1 MPLNRRGNFPFVTKL
16 SLAKVIGLLLRGG
29 PFYGDLFAGIGTY
42 PQSIY
47 WVSFPFLKFWINYFK
62 NPYKRFIKKI
72 CNGVIENNSLL
83 EEKLISFL
91 DKKFDLKNFE
101 IIFSIILKSAIYEIF
116 FYKKTPFKVVI
127 DEYLKITKMFLN
139 DKQKNIINAVL
150 DKIAKSV

>member
-1 MPLNRRGNFPFVTKL
+1 MTNGKNNPRLIIVQLLYSHHINHEKL
-16 SLAKVIGLLLRGG
+16 
-29 PFYGDLFAGIGTY
+29 LFD
-42 PQSIY
+42 
-47 WVSFPFLKFWINYFK
+47 FK

-83 EEKLISFL
+83 EEKLLNFL
-91 DKKFDLKNFE
+91 DKKFDIKNFE
-101 IIFSIILKSAIYEIF
+101 IIFSNIIKSAIYEIF

-127 DEYLKITKMFLN
+127 DEYLKIAKMSLN

>member
-1 MPLNRRGNFPFVTKL
+1 MWGIKIKQYYCGKCNKEFSQFQNRWRHEKNCKEISKNEIINNHV
-16 SLAKVIGLLLRGG
+16 LA
-29 PFYGDLFAGIGTY
+29 A
-42 PQSIY
+42 
-47 WVSFPFLKFWINYFK
+47 
-62 NPYKRFIKKI
+62 
-72 CNGVIENNSLL
+72 
-83 EEKLISFL
+83 
-91 DKKFDLKNFE
+91 KKFDLKNFE

>member
-1 MPLNRRGNFPFVTKL
+1 MTVVKNNSRLIVVQLLYSYYLNQEKL
-16 SLAKVIGLLLRGG
+16 
-29 PFYGDLFAGIGTY
+29 LFD
-42 PQSIY
+42 
-47 WVSFPFLKFWINYFK
+47 FK

-83 EEKLISFL
+83 EEKLINFL

-116 FYKKTPFKVVI
+116 FYKKAPFKVVI
-127 DEYLKITKMFLN
+127 DEYLKVTKMFLN

-150 DKIAKSV
+150 DKIAKSI

>member
-1 MPLNRRGNFPFVTKL
+1 MTNVKNNSRLIIVQLLYSHYINQEKL
-16 SLAKVIGLLLRGG
+16 S
-29 PFYGDLFAGIGTY
+29 FD
-42 PQSIY
+42 
-47 WVSFPFLKFWINYFK
+47 FK

-72 CNGVIENNSLL
+72 CNGVIENNPLL
-83 EEKLISFL
+83 EDKLVNFL
-91 DKKFDLKNFE
+91 DKKFELKNFE
-101 IIFSIILKSAIYEIF
+101 IIFAIILKSAIYEIF

>member
-1 MPLNRRGNFPFVTKL
+1 MTNVKNNSRLIIVQLLYSQHINQEKL
-16 SLAKVIGLLLRGG
+16 
-29 PFYGDLFAGIGTY
+29 LFD
-42 PQSIY
+42 
-47 WVSFPFLKFWINYFK
+47 FK

-83 EEKLISFL
+83 EEKLLNFL
-91 DKKFDLKNFE
+91 DKKFDIKNFE
-101 IIFSIILKSAIYEIF
+101 IIFSNILKSAIYEIF

-127 DEYLKITKMFLN
+127 DEYLKIAKMFLN

>member
-1 MPLNRRGNFPFVTKL
+1 MSQDEKIKDILNEINHMVD
-16 SLAKVIGLLLRGG
+16 
-29 PFYGDLFAGIGTY
+29 DLGQEKQRMSSSGRITY
-42 PQSIY
+42 D
-47 WVSFPFLKFWINYFK
+47 
-62 NPYKRFIKKI
+62 
-72 CNGVIENNSLL
+72 
-83 EEKLISFL
+83 KLINFL

-127 DEYLKITKMFLN
+127 DEHLKITKMFLN